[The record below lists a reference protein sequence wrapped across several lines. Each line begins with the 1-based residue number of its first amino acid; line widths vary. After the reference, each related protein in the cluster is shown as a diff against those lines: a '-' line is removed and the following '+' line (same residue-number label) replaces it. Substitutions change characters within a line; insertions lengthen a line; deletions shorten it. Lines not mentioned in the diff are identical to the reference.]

1 MQSMFKGAGL
11 VFVLLWRSPRGWK
24 MAAFADLNILYLPEK
39 EALQKLV
46 EAAAHREFR
55 FMPSI
60 KARAAGVR
68 GDGSAV
74 F

>member
-1 MQSMFKGAGL
+1 
-11 VFVLLWRSPRGWK
+11 

-55 FMPSI
+55 SMPSI
-60 KARAAGVR
+60 KARAAGVS

-74 F
+74 SEFNRNPLGSLN